1 MASISWI
8 SALSQ
13 AAAPI
18 ASVFRAAVP
27 RGVSVTVPVAA
38 VMLGGA
44 WLAGSSPAI
53 GQVSAAQVSTAQVS
67 TAQVSAAQIQIAQ
80 VSVAQTKDQD
90 KDGSISAIGVIDV
103 QSVLRQSLAARS
115 IQEQID
121 TRREA
126 YQAQVSEEERALRE
140 AEQDLARK
148 RAILS
153 VEDYQAA
160 VRDFQAG
167 VADIQRKVQS
177 RKRGLD
183 EAFAKAMSE
192 VRQKM
197 VSAVAE
203 IAEERG
209 YDLVLF
215 KNQIVIAAKSL
226 DITEEVRRRLDE
238 ALPRV
243 EVELP
248 PDE

>member
-1 MASISWI
+1 MASISRLLALSKISVLSKVGALIARECRPAVVRGVLAAGLVLGAVWLGGSSLAIAQATDQETDGAI
-8 SALSQ
+8 SA
-13 AAAPI
+13 
-18 ASVFRAAVP
+18 V
-27 RGVSVTVPVAA
+27 
-38 VMLGGA
+38 
-44 WLAGSSPAI
+44 
-53 GQVSAAQVSTAQVS
+53 
-67 TAQVSAAQIQIAQ
+67 
-80 VSVAQTKDQD
+80 
-90 KDGSISAIGVIDV
+90 GVIDV
-103 QSVLRQSLAARS
+103 QSVLRQSLAAQS

-121 TRREA
+121 ARREA
-126 YQAQVSEEERALRE
+126 YQSQVTEEERALRE

-153 VEDYQAA
+153 VEDYQTA
-160 VRDFQAG
+160 VRDFQAE

-243 EVELP
+243 EVDLP

>member
-1 MASISWI
+1 MASISRI
-8 SALSQ
+8 SALSK
-13 AAAPI
+13 AALA
-18 ASVFRAAVP
+18 ASVV
-27 RGVSVTVPVAA
+27 
-38 VMLGGA
+38 
-44 WLAGSSPAI
+44 LAGLMFGGIVI
-53 GQVSAAQVSTAQVS
+53 GASSAA
-67 TAQVSAAQIQIAQ
+67 IAQ
-80 VSVAQTKDQD
+80 GTSGQTSGKNTDQD
-90 KDGSISAIGVIDV
+90 KDGAISAIGVIDV

-126 YQAQVSEEERALRE
+126 YQSQVSEEERVLRE

-153 VEDYQAA
+153 VEDYQTA

-167 VADIQRKVQS
+167 VADIQRKVQA

-243 EVELP
+243 EVDLP

>member
-1 MASISWI
+1 VRGVLAAGLVLGAVWLGGSSLAIAQATDQETDGAI
-8 SALSQ
+8 SA
-13 AAAPI
+13 
-18 ASVFRAAVP
+18 V
-27 RGVSVTVPVAA
+27 
-38 VMLGGA
+38 
-44 WLAGSSPAI
+44 
-53 GQVSAAQVSTAQVS
+53 
-67 TAQVSAAQIQIAQ
+67 
-80 VSVAQTKDQD
+80 
-90 KDGSISAIGVIDV
+90 GVIDV
-103 QSVLRQSLAARS
+103 QSVLRQSLAAQS

-121 TRREA
+121 ARREA
-126 YQAQVSEEERALRE
+126 YQSQVTEEERALRE

-153 VEDYQAA
+153 VEDYQTA
-160 VRDFQAG
+160 VRDFQAE

-243 EVELP
+243 EVDLP